1 MFESMRKSAMR
12 LVLVQAAAGAIAG
25 AVVWPVF
32 GRASGMATLAG
43 AFIGLMGSLF
53 MVAGLLRVRSGATP
67 GQMLGMVLLGEMAK
81 LVVCAVGFTVCIVV
95 FDLVFLGLLAGFVA
109 TMLGY
114 WAGLL
119 PAVLGEGA
127 PPAVPAGR

>member
-12 LVLVQAAAGAIAG
+12 LVLVQAAAGAVAG
-25 AVVWPVF
+25 AAAWAAF
-32 GRASGMATLAG
+32 GGSAGVAALAG
-43 AFIGLMGSLF
+43 AGIGLMGSLF